1 MTGKITNNALELIDD
16 AVETNTAREL
26 TITELEAVS
35 GGCES
40 CTRDGQESGCTC
52 KPSPR
57 IP

>member
-1 MTGKITNNALELIDD
+1 MTDKITNNALELIDD
-16 AVETNTAREL
+16 AIETNATREL

-40 CTRDGQESGCTC
+40 CTRNGQEPGCTC
-52 KPSPR
+52 KPSPG